1 MRVSDIHDRGTRRSR
16 LNGIKLRALVAD
28 QLGRA
33 PGEPVEF
40 SPGAALRDGREGW
53 TYLDERPAGRLG
65 AAIAWALRSG
75 VERLHVVAEEGTGA
89 LARRAAEFRLPI
101 TVWVA
106 EGRSLRRATP
116 EELPDAEPPSDVH
129 EGFRPLIIE
138 GGAQPVA
145 EYGVLTGEVRG
156 LEVCRVVDD
165 VVTGVTRLE
174 VGVGEHDRE
183 AFQMLHGDVPAGAS
197 LARVVDVVT
206 QHRSPEG
213 PPHPLKSLGAER
225 LIRWRLEQ
233 QPGLVGAS
241 VLAPAPPPLPRA
253 NLKDPTPCV
262 AAGIGLDGERVIVV
276 CSSGIDLDLIPYAAD
291 ARLALGGPGV
301 DGGGRLV
308 VALPSRDRIGLV
320 HEIADRLRHSV
331 TFVSVD

>member
-1 MRVSDIHDRGTRRSR
+1 MSDNADPRTRRSR

-28 QLGRA
+28 ELGRV
-33 PGEPVEF
+33 PDDPVEF
-40 SPGAALRDGREGW
+40 SPGAALRDGVDGW
-53 TYLDERPAGRLG
+53 VYLDERPAGRLG

-75 VERLHVVAEEGTGA
+75 VERLHVVAEEGTGV
-89 LARRAAEFRLPI
+89 LARRAGEFDMPI
-101 TVWVA
+101 TVWMA
-106 EGRSLRRATP
+106 EGRSLRRAVPDDLP
-116 EELPDAEPPSDVH
+116 EPEPAPDAH
-129 EGFRPLIIE
+129 EAFRPLIVE

-145 EYGVLTGEVRG
+145 EHGVLTGEVRG

-165 VVTGVTRLE
+165 VAMGVTRLE
-174 VGVGEHDRE
+174 VGVGQHDRE
-183 AFQMLHGDVPAGAS
+183 AFQMLHGDVPAVAS

-233 QPGLVGAS
+233 RPELVGAG
-241 VLAPAPPPLPRA
+241 VLAPAPPPLPRT

-262 AAGIGLDGERVIVV
+262 AAGIGLDGERVVVV

-291 ARLALGGPGV
+291 ARLALGEPGV
-301 DGGGRLV
+301 GASGRLV
-308 VALPSRDRIGLV
+308 VALPSRDRV
-320 HEIADRLRHSV
+320 AVVDEIAGRLRHSV
-331 TFVSVD
+331 SFVSVD